1 MPLSELLGCSAM
13 MRHRIFFSFHYA
25 LDAWRVAQVRK
36 HCARSLIANDWESA
50 KLRSKSSI
58 AHWID
63 TQMGPAECTLVL
75 IGSETSD
82 REWVNYEVSK
92 SWNDGKGILGIY
104 IHALRD
110 QYGKKS
116 FQGTNPLEKVATDEF
131 RLSDVVKTYQ
141 PRHED
146 RGDVCSYI
154 NRNIAGWIEDAI
166 LIRNQ
171 CAEGYARPI

>member
-1 MPLSELLGCSAM
+1 M
-13 MRHRIFFSFHYA
+13 
-25 LDAWRVAQVRK
+25 
-36 HCARSLIANDWESA
+36 
-50 KLRSKSSI
+50 LRNKPSI

-63 TQMGPAECTLVL
+63 RQIGVAACTLVL

-82 REWVNYEVSK
+82 REWVNYEISK

-110 QYGKKS
+110 QYGKQS
-116 FQGTNPLEKVATDEF
+116 LQGANPFEKVATDEF

-146 RGDVCSYI
+146 RGALCSYI
-154 NRNIAGWIEDAI
+154 GRNIADWIEDAI

-171 CAEGYARPI
+171 CAEGYARAI

>member
-1 MPLSELLGCSAM
+1 ML
-13 MRHRIFFSFHYA
+13 RHRVFFSFHYGR
-25 LDAWRVAQVRK
+25 DAWRVAQVRN
-36 HCARSLIANDWESA
+36 HCAQSLIANDWESA
-50 KLRSKSSI
+50 ELGSNSSI

-63 TQMGPAECTLVL
+63 TQMSAAACTLVL

-82 REWVNYEVSK
+82 REWINYEISK

-104 IHALRD
+104 INALRD
-110 QYGKKS
+110 QYGQQS
-116 FQGTNPLEKVATDEF
+116 LPGTNPFEKIATDEF

-146 RGDVCSYI
+146 RGDLCNYI
-154 NRNIAGWIEDAI
+154 NHNIAGWIEDAI

-171 CAEGYARPI
+171 CAEGHARAM